1 MKNILSI
8 IHYSTFGGPHN
19 HNLQLVPR
27 LAKRNFSTTVLI
39 PSDPGNALARFRD
52 AGIDTITMPLH
63 RLRAVLRPATQ
74 AAFLLSMPREIGAI
88 RRIIRERKID
98 LVQINGL
105 PHPHGAFAARAEGL
119 AVVWQIVDGA
129 APMMLRRLL
138 MPFVTRTADVL
149 MTTGTQIALDHPGAD
164 KMGERLVPFFP
175 PVDVSLFRRNS
186 AIRLAAREELGLD
199 STDIVIGTIGNLYPG
214 KDHHNFIRAAAAVK
228 KKFPHVRFVILGAT
242 YHDFKDLTESL
253 WKEAATLGLK
263 VGEDLIQR
271 DAGSRVAE
279 LAQALDIFWL
289 TSRPN
294 SEGAPTCLEEALALE
309 IPVIATD
316 VGSIREMIE
325 EGVYGL
331 VVPPRDPQAIADAS
345 ARLLKDPE
353 LRFQMGKRARTA
365 AERRFSAEI
374 CADVHARA
382 YEKAIAYHS
391 ARRKE
396 TRSAPMATASE

>member
-27 LAKRNFSTTVLI
+27 LAKRNFNTTVLI

-52 AGIDTITMPLH
+52 AGIDTVTMPLH
-63 RLRAVLRPATQ
+63 RLRAVLSPATQ
-74 AAFLLSMPREIGAI
+74 AAFLLSMPREIRAI

-98 LVQINGL
+98 IVQINGL
-105 PHPHGAFAARAEGL
+105 PHPHGALAARAEGL

-129 APMMLRRLL
+129 APMMLRHLL
-138 MPFVTRTADVL
+138 MPFVVRATDVL
-149 MTTGTQIALDHPGAD
+149 MTTGKQIALEHPGAQQ
-164 KMGERLVPFFP
+164 MGERLVAFFP
-175 PVDVSLFRRNS
+175 PVDIGLFRKNS
-186 AIRLAAREELGLD
+186 ATRLAARDELGLD
-199 STDIVIGTIGNLYPG
+199 STDLVIGTVGNLYPG

-228 KKFPHVRFVILGAT
+228 KKFPHARFVILGAT
-242 YHDFKDLTESL
+242 YNDFKELTDSL
-253 WKEAATLGLK
+253 WEQAGALGLK

-309 IPVIATD
+309 IPVVATD
-316 VGSIREMIE
+316 VGSVREMIQ
-325 EGVYGL
+325 EGVYGF
-331 VVPPRDPQAIADAS
+331 VVPPRDPQAIADAT
-345 ARLLKDPE
+345 ARLLNDPD
-353 LRFQMGKRARTA
+353 LRFKMGKRARSA
-365 AERRFSAEI
+365 AEMRFSAEI

-382 YEKAIAYHS
+382 YEKAIAYHR
-391 ARRKE
+391 ARGKE
-396 TRSAPMATASE
+396 SRSAPLATAPE